1 MRALAALIDD
11 ERPTAFAVC
20 EIDAG
25 DAFSLATRF
34 AVQWAYRGRQAL
46 FWNGDF
52 TAHRVRDLYL
62 PLRGTHLFDRRGLLR
77 VDATYEGRDCT
88 LVTTQFSS
96 ERDGRVPELRFA
108 RKQLRTTA
116 QNAVFFAHLDDRSI
130 GFEDLGFR
138 DATGTPESKERV
150 YLRGFD
156 SIEPALKVATI

>member
-1 MRALAALIDD
+1 MRALAALIDA
-11 ERPTAFAVC
+11 ERPAAFAVC

-52 TAHRVRDLYL
+52 RAHRVRDLYL
-62 PLRGTHLFDRRGLLR
+62 PLRGAHLFDRRGLLR
-77 VDATYEGRDCT
+77 VDASYEGRECT

-108 RKQLRTTA
+108 RKQLRATA
-116 QNAVFFAHLDDRSI
+116 RDSIFFAHLDDRSI
-130 GFEDLGFR
+130 GFEDLGFH
-138 DATGTPESKERV
+138 DATGNSQSQERV
-150 YLRGFD
+150 YVRGFD
-156 SIEPALKVATI
+156 SIAPALKVATV